1 MEKNSK
7 FLNINCPACDK
18 NNFIEQKFF
27 YTDRQENP
35 EGIKYLDGKYEILTC
50 SLCEISFCYNIPK
63 INLDNYYK
71 SIYKNIKP
79 NLNKF
84 KEFNSRFFSQVLFFI
99 NHSKLKKNIKVL
111 EVGPNAQGILPTLK
125 IFQKNI
131 IYYYFE
137 QLHINKDHQNVTK
150 LGDYYDPD
158 KDELPNVD
166 LIWMSHSLE
175 HIHPNDLNK
184 IIKNYYNALNPG
196 GKIFIEIPDDF
207 KTGYLY
213 FPHTLFFTKKSL
225 SKLFQNFK
233 YKITAVSEINS
244 DYMYRENK
252 EILKN
257 NKNLRKS
264 LITKFYLFFQKFL
277 PEKFIKKYAFKN
289 FVTNG
294 PATNLPIIRMIVE
307 K

>member
-1 MEKNSK
+1 
-7 FLNINCPACDK
+7 
-18 NNFIEQKFF
+18 
-27 YTDRQENP
+27 
-35 EGIKYLDGKYEILTC
+35 
-50 SLCEISFCYNIPK
+50 
-63 INLDNYYK
+63 
-71 SIYKNIKP
+71 
-79 NLNKF
+79 
-84 KEFNSRFFSQVLFFI
+84 
-99 NHSKLKKNIKVL
+99 
-111 EVGPNAQGILPTLK
+111 
-125 IFQKNI
+125 
-131 IYYYFE
+131 
-137 QLHINKDHQNVTK
+137 
-150 LGDYYDPD
+150 
-158 KDELPNVD
+158 
-166 LIWMSHSLE
+166 MSHSLE

>member
-1 MEKNSK
+1 MENNSK
-7 FLNINCPACDK
+7 FINILCPACKK
-18 NNFIEQKFF
+18 NNFVEQKLY

-35 EGIKYLDGKYEILTC
+35 EGIKFLNSKYEILTC
-50 SLCEISFCYNIPK
+50 TSCEISFCNDIPK
-63 INLDNYYK
+63 NNLNNYYK

-99 NHSKLKKNIKVL
+99 NHTRLEKNIKVL

-125 IFQKNI
+125 IFQENI
-131 IYYYFE
+131 TYYYFE
-137 QLHINKDHQNVTK
+137 QLQINKDHNNVIK

-158 KDELPNVD
+158 KDKLPKVD

-175 HIHPNDLNK
+175 HIHPDDLNK
-184 IIKNYYNALNPG
+184 IIKNYYDALNPG

-225 SKLFQNFK
+225 NKLFQNFEF
-233 YKITAVSEINS
+233 KIIAVSEINS
-244 DYMYRENK
+244 NYVCTEKKEFSKKNK
-252 EILKN
+252 EIK
-257 NKNLRKS
+257 KS
-264 LITKFYLFFQKFL
+264 LFTKLYLFFQKFL
-277 PEKFIKKYAFKN
+277 PEKFVKKYAFKN
-289 FVTNG
+289 FVKNG